1 MDNLPELDNLPE
13 WVIDHIQYLER
24 LNLDK
29 RNLEEIK
36 NDITGQSQSDVP
48 FFEMSQFMR
57 FSWTDVISPTM
68 KSGWLERTVKPNLDL
83 EERYQGVLDFYDE
96 SDLDGT
102 LKSLKNLYDKGI
114 NENDLLRVI
123 RESQKNILGSLFMM
137 IDGTTDGCID
147 SSLFETKLE
156 DGEIFPKRKFYSME
170 DFFLDYDPEK
180 LK

>member
-1 MDNLPELDNLPE
+1 
-13 WVIDHIQYLER
+13 
-24 LNLDK
+24 
-29 RNLEEIK
+29 
-36 NDITGQSQSDVP
+36 
-48 FFEMSQFMR
+48 
-57 FSWTDVISPTM
+57 
-68 KSGWLERTVKPNLDL
+68 
-83 EERYQGVLDFYDE
+83 
-96 SDLDGT
+96 